1 MLSGCAE
8 FIRAL
13 LFVKGH
19 IWQFLNLVELAQK
32 SGVSES
38 VKFQYSTFPILPPAR
53 PRQMLNKDKNQP
65 YPSMSVCKSL
75 SLSGLVIR
83 MKNV

>member
-8 FIRAL
+8 FNMAL
-13 LFVKGH
+13 LFIKGH
-19 IWQFLNLVELAQK
+19 IWQFLNLVELTQK
-32 SGVSES
+32 SGLSES
-38 VKFQYSTFPILPPAR
+38 EVSIFNLSYLATAR

-75 SLSGLVIR
+75 SLSGLLIT

>member
-1 MLSGCAE
+1 MFSGCAE

-38 VKFQYSTFPILPPAR
+38 EVSIFNLSILPPAR